1 MTNNFAHYGNRITLG
16 SEGGSGI
23 SDIAQKKPYEESDY
37 GGLAVINGPVQVG
50 TAALANPPKGVLH
63 VGPSVPTSGP
73 ASTQSAFIEGDVR
86 IEGNGKTDNAL
97 YVKNGGT
104 TDTVYIDGDMYVS
117 GNVDCGNKGRLASRF
132 AAADASPKPFD
143 LKHPSKEGWRLRYAC
158 IEGPEVGVYCRGR
171 LKGGLNKIQLPD
183 YWKDLVYSDSISVQ
197 LQPFGV
203 YQELFVEKIEW
214 GTTIIVKNNL
224 GGIIDCYYHVYG
236 ERKDINPLHVEYE
249 GDSWEAYPDPNFNP
263 ETAPNPADPNRF
275 NDPQY
280 RGLPNTVTI

>member
-1 MTNNFAHYGNRITLG
+1 MASHYVHWGTRLTVG
-16 SEGGSGI
+16 SEQGSGI
-23 SDIAQKKPYEESDY
+23 SDPSLKEPYQKSEW
-37 GGLAVINGPVQVG
+37 GGLSVLNGPVQVG

-158 IEGPEVGVYCRGR
+158 IEGPEVGVYFRGR

-197 LQPFGV
+197 LQPIGV

>member
-1 MTNNFAHYGNRITLG
+1 MANNFVHYGNRITLG

-23 SDIAQKKPYEESDY
+23 SDIAQKKPYEDSDY

-50 TAALANPPKGVLH
+50 YAPLANPPKGVLH
-63 VGPSVPTSGP
+63 VGPSVSTSGP

-104 TDTVYIDGDMYVS
+104 TDTVYIDGDLYVS
-117 GNVDCGNKGRLASRF
+117 GSIDGDNKGRLKSRF
-132 AAADASPKPFD
+132 DTADALGKSFD
-143 LKHPSKEGWRLRYAC
+143 MQHPTKGEGWRLNHAC
-158 IEGPEVGVYCRGR
+158 IEGPEIGVYYRGR

-183 YWKDLVYSDSISVQ
+183 YWKGLVHSDSISVQ
-197 LQPFGV
+197 LQPIGA

-236 ERKDINPLHVEYE
+236 ERKDLNPLHVEYE
-249 GDSWEAYPDPNFNP
+249 GNSWKDYPDPHVLNKDP
-263 ETAPNPADPNRF
+263 EDPERNLL
-275 NDPQY
+275 DPKY
-280 RGLPNTVTI
+280 AGSRNTITT